1 MRRGGLILIMSL
13 SVTILLYGQE
23 TDFAD
28 LKSKMTSKSLP
39 LVNLTYDETK
49 LNTATF
55 IEGKIEIVDLQ
66 RRTEGKTNVSYHAKF
81 RIRGASAGGLNKK
94 SFAVKLL
101 DENSKDLDADIFGI
115 RPENSWILDGMGF
128 DRIRMRNRVCF
139 DLWNEMSCTPYPTKY
154 ENRNGTKGVF
164 VEVFVNENYHGL
176 YCMTDKI
183 DRKLLGLKK
192 YENNTVRGLLYKG
205 INYNSSYRLKTYDK
219 NADTDKKEW
228 DAWELQY
235 PEDYPSIDTWK
246 PLMDLI
252 DFCSNNTSKDK
263 YNQHYNDYFYTSTF
277 EDYWVMMA
285 ALNVGDNLYKNT
297 FLSVVDITEGHRYM
311 ITPWDMDMSLG
322 GKSDGTNNESLVD
335 LVKYSNR
342 APYDRLYFQNID
354 GFMDRVKEK
363 WRILQNT
370 VFSVEHVHKILDD
383 YGTLF
388 VQSGAWEREYAK
400 WKQDHKTVLQNDL
413 SKELDY
419 VKDWYIKNYDYV
431 CQLWGR
437 QIKGDVNGD
446 NYVKADDVKELKE
459 IIMKKKTDYKMS
471 SADVNADGL
480 VNAADIVEVIKII
493 RRNKA
498 LYK

>member
-1 MRRGGLILIMSL
+1 MRKRGFISLLFL
-13 SVTILLYGQE
+13 SVTTLLYGQN
-23 TDFAD
+23 TDFTS
-28 LKSKMTSKSLP
+28 LKSRLTSKSLP

-49 LNTATF
+49 LNTSNY
-55 IEGKIEIVDLQ
+55 IDGIIEIVDLQ
-66 RRTEGKTNVSYHAKF
+66 KRTEGKEYVKYNAKF
-81 RIRGASAGGLNKK
+81 RIRGSSAAGLNKK
-94 SFAVKLL
+94 SFAIKLI
-101 DENSKDLDADIFGI
+101 DEKNADLDADIFGI
-115 RPENSWILDGMGF
+115 RSENSWILDGMGF

-139 DLWNEMSCTPYPTKY
+139 DLWNEMSSTPYTTKY

-164 VEVFVNENYHGL
+164 VEVFVNENYQGL

-205 INYNSSYRLKTYDK
+205 INYKSSYRLKTYEDT
-219 NADTDKKEW
+219 NTDKKEW

-235 PEDYPSIDTWK
+235 PEDHPSINTWQ

-263 YNQHYNDYFYTSTF
+263 YIQKYNDYFYSSNL

-297 FLSVVDITEGHRYM
+297 FLSVVDITKGHRYM

-322 GKSDGTNNESLVD
+322 GKSDGTHDESLVN

-342 APYDRLYFQNID
+342 APYDRLYFSNID
-354 GFMDRVKEK
+354 GFKDRVKEK

-370 VFSVEHVHKILDD
+370 VFSVEHVHKMLDD
-383 YGTLF
+383 YGNLF
-388 VQSGAWEREYAK
+388 MQSGAWQREYAK
-400 WKQDHKTVLQNDL
+400 WEKDHNTVLQKDL
-413 SKELDY
+413 SQELNY
-419 VKDWYIKNYDYV
+419 VKNWYTKNYDYV

-446 NYVKADDVKELKE
+446 KDVDKQDITVLAD
-459 IIMKKKTDYKMS
+459 IIINNRNDYLMS
-471 SADVNADGL
+471 RADVNGDGV
-480 VNAADIVEVIKII
+480 VNVADIIEVIKII
-493 RRNKA
+493 K
-498 LYK
+498 KKEIICSI